1 MKPRLAISGGAG
13 LLAVNWAIQMRDMWD
28 VHLLLHH
35 RKIAIPGVT
44 CHMVDISTPDT
55 AGHVINRLS
64 PDLVINSV
72 ALTDVDQ
79 CQRDQELATQ
89 CNVTVAANMALAAKA
104 TGSKFVQISTDHL
117 FDGTKPLRSETDQ
130 PSPANHYG
138 KTKWQAEKVVA
149 ETLAESLIIRTNFFG
164 WGPSYRP
171 SFSDWILGALENGQP
186 VNMFTDAYYTP
197 VYMPNLIE
205 AVHALFAAGQ
215 SGVFNIVGGERLSKY
230 QFGKRLSRVFGCDES
245 LIRPTLLSQ
254 MSDLVP
260 RPLDMS
266 LSNDK
271 LLSTNAV
278 VMPDLS
284 TMLETLAA
292 DRPVAD
298 LLAGIDSK

>member
-1 MKPRLAISGGAG
+1 M
-13 LLAVNWAIQMRDMWD
+13 LAVNWAIQMRDIWD
-28 VHLLLHH
+28 VHLLLHR
-35 RKIAIPGVT
+35 RKITIPGVVS
-44 CHMVDISTPDT
+44 HMVDISTADA

-79 CQRDQELATQ
+79 CERDQDLATQ
-89 CNVTVAANMALAAKA
+89 CNVMVAANMALAAKA
-104 TGSKFVQISTDHL
+104 TGSKFIQISTDHL
-117 FDGTKPLRSETDQ
+117 FDGAEPLRSEIDQ
-130 PSPANHYG
+130 PAPANHYG
-138 KTKWQAEKVVA
+138 MTKWQAEKVVA
-149 ETLAESLIIRTNFFG
+149 EVLTESLIVRTNFFG

-171 SFSDWILGALENGQP
+171 SFSDWILGALEIGQP

-197 VYMPNLIE
+197 VYMPNLIK
-205 AVHALFAAGQ
+205 AVHGLFAAGQ

-292 DRPVAD
+292 DRPVAC